1 MSEERKKPA
10 VKIRRGSIEAV
21 IWENGSGRDDG
32 EAWHTVTL
40 HRVYKA
46 GDEWKETPSYA
57 LADLVQVGRVAEL
70 AEDWI
75 ERRLTALSI
84 AKDGGNRP
92 VREVER

>member
-1 MSEERKKPA
+1 MSDEKRKPA
-10 VKIRRGSIEAV
+10 AKIRRGSIEAV
-21 IWENGSGRDDG
+21 IWENGRDDG
-32 EAWHTVTL
+32 DAWHTVTL

-75 ERRLTALSI
+75 ERRLTAISG
-84 AKDGGNRP
+84 DGDAA
-92 VREVER
+92 REVRR